1 MYRHVLVPV
10 DLTDVN
16 RIAVEA
22 ASKLA
27 QGKAKVTLLHVVETL
42 ADSDFEELEDFY
54 AKLRARAETAMERWH
69 SELAAAGVE
78 ADVEIVFG
86 HRAREEIVFGHR
98 AREILGFAN
107 ESDCDLIVLTSHRVD
122 REHPKGGLGTISH
135 QVALLADCAV
145 LLVR

>member
-16 RIAVEA
+16 RLAVEA

-27 QGKAKVTLLHVVETL
+27 QGGSKVTLFHVVETL
-42 ADSDFEELEDFY
+42 ADGDFEELRDFY
-54 AKLRARAETAMERWH
+54 DRLRVRAEEAMERWR
-69 SELAAAGVE
+69 SELAAAGIE
-78 ADVEIVFG
+78 AGVEIVFG
-86 HRAREEIVFGHR
+86 HRT
-98 AREILGFAN
+98 REILGFAM
-107 ESDCDLIVLTSHRVD
+107 ESGCDLIVLTSHRVD

-145 LLVR
+145 LMVR

>member
-42 ADSDFEELEDFY
+42 PDSDFEELEEFY
-54 AKLRARAETAMERWH
+54 ARLRVRAEEALERWR

-78 ADVEIVFG
+78 ADV
-86 HRAREEIVFGHR
+86 AIVFGHR
-98 AREILGFAN
+98 AREILGFAMD
-107 ESDCDLIVLTSHRVD
+107 SDCDLIVLTSHRVD
-122 REHPKGGLGTISH
+122 REHPRGGLGTISH